1 MPAQYHHG
9 VRVIEVNGGIRP
21 IRTIQTSIIG
31 VVCTADDA
39 DAATFP
45 LDTPV
50 LIAGTYSSLAKAGTT
65 GTLKATLDAI
75 FDQIAPMIIVVRVA
89 ENIDQAVQATNV
101 IGGVDV
107 SGNYTGMQALLN
119 SKAKF
124 GFKPRI
130 LGAPGL
136 DNQAV
141 ITEFNTLCDK
151 LRAFA
156 YVNATAATPADAV
169 IYRNNFGSKRM
180 MLIWPEFTGLD
191 GSGNVTTL
199 HATARALGLRAK
211 IDNDIGWHKTLS
223 NVPVNGV
230 TGISQDVFFDL
241 QSTASD
247 ADLLN
252 SNEVTTLINEKGF
265 RFWGSRTCSANPQF
279 AFESATRTG
288 DVLADTIA
296 EGHAWAVDKPQSK
309 TLIAEIVEGINAK
322 FRELKAQGY
331 IVDGSAWLDPE
342 KNTLTSLESGELHID
357 YDYTPVPPLENLNFY
372 QHITN
377 TYLSQLVGL

>member
-9 VRVIEVNGGIRP
+9 VRVIEQSGGIRP
-21 IRTIQTSIIG
+21 VRTVQTGVIG
-31 VVCTADDA
+31 IVATADDA
-39 DAATFP
+39 DADAFP

-50 LIAGTYSSLAKAGTT
+50 LISGTYSSLALAGTT

-89 ENIDQAVQATNV
+89 EDVDPLVVEANV
-101 IGGVDV
+101 VGGVDG

-119 SKAKF
+119 SQAKF

-136 DNQAV
+136 DTQAV
-141 ITEFNTLCDK
+141 ATAFNTLCDK

-156 YVNATAATPADAV
+156 YIRGIGTTAGDV
-169 IYRNNFGSKRM
+169 ITYRANFGSKRM
-180 MLIWPEFTGLD
+180 MLIWPEFTDSLA
-191 GSGNVTTL
+191 NIL
-199 HATARALGLRAK
+199 YATARALGLRAK
-211 IDNDIGWHKTLS
+211 LDNDVGWHKTLS

-230 TGISQDVFFDL
+230 IGISQDVFFDL
-241 QSTASD
+241 QSTATD

-252 SNEVTTLINEKGF
+252 SNDVTTLINQKGF
-265 RFWGSRTCSANPQF
+265 RFWGSRTCSADPQF

-296 EGHAWAVDKPQSK
+296 EGHAWAVDKPMSK

-331 IVDGSAWLDPE
+331 IVDGNAYIDPE
-342 KNTLTSLESGELHID
+342 KNSLTTLEAGELHID

-372 QHITN
+372 QQITN
-377 TYLSQLVGL
+377 TYLSQLIGL